1 METGSEIIEVDES
14 KVTPLERWSELIIVP
29 MLLFIIA
36 LGFAAVCL
44 RFFFGGQF
52 ALFWAEEVI
61 RYTFIWMFWL
71 CAPILVWRGA
81 MFSVDVLT
89 SMFPVVVRKL
99 ITIAMYCGITF
110 LAGNYVWRGWEMTAI
125 NAAQKSSALQIPLSW
140 IYISVPFGCAL
151 IVIICLIKIGMIIAN
166 FRKAEVAE

>member
-14 KVTPLERWSELIIVP
+14 KVTPLERWSELLIVP

-89 SMFPVVVRKL
+89 AMFPAVVRKIL
-99 ITIAMYCGITF
+99 EIAINCGFIF

-125 NAAQKSSALQIPLSW
+125 NASQKSSALQIPLSW

-151 IVIICLIKIGMIIAN
+151 IVITCLIKIGLIIAN
-166 FRKAEVAE
+166 FRNAEVAE